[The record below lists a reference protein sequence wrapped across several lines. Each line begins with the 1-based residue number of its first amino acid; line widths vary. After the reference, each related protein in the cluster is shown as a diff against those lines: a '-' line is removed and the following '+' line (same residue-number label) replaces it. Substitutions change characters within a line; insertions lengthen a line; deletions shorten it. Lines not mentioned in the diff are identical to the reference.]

1 VSKYPAKYNFDTK
14 PSTFGYNTTFGPGGY
29 TVYRVLTDTA
39 GDVYN
44 SSIADFAYRTHAEL
58 FLRALRKKERED
70 REKEEKKDV
79 I

>member
-1 VSKYPAKYNFDTK
+1 MTEWNCKTEQK

-44 SSIADFAYRTHAEL
+44 ASIADFKYKQHAEI
-58 FLRALRKKERED
+58 FRKALQ
-70 REKEEKKDV
+70 EKQDD
-79 I
+79 